1 MRPAM
6 MKCLSAV
13 AASALAIG
21 ILPWTAAADVVD
33 FEDVGAALGMGSYW
47 NGSDLSGTFIPGGGP
62 YGDDIYDGGFNSG
75 PLFFNN
81 VYTPAYGSWA
91 GWSYSNMTDTTTP
104 GYVNQYSA
112 MTGGGAG
119 GSATYGVQY
128 GSSQGDAMIDIPAGY
143 DISSAMITN
152 TTYAYLAIRDG
163 DDGVPIPPG
172 PYVRE
177 FTTDDWFKL
186 EIFGYDGSTQIGS
199 VEFYLANYA
208 GYIPGTS
215 NDDDFIVTDWTEV
228 DLSTLAGSTRLEFAL
243 SSTDN
248 SYGSISTPAYFAI
261 DNITLVTSQGVPEP
275 STLLLAALGAVL
287 LLAWRRRALRRRVGT
302 R

>member
-21 ILPWTAAADVVD
+21 ILPPTAAADVVD
-33 FEDVGAALGMGSYW
+33 FEDVGAGLPTPPPGGYW

-75 PLFFNN
+75 PLFFSN
-81 VYTPAYGSWA
+81 VYSSTYGSWM
-91 GWSYSNMTDTTTP
+91 GWSYSNTTDTTTP
-104 GYVNQYSA
+104 GFLNQYSA
-112 MTGGGAG
+112 VTGGGAG

-128 GSSQGDAMIDIPAGY
+128 GSSQGDAVIDIPAGY

-163 DDGVPIPPG
+163 DDGVPT

-186 EIFGYDGSTQIGS
+186 EIFGYDGSTLLGS
-199 VEFYLANYA
+199 VEFYLADYA
-208 GYIPGTS
+208 GYDPLTS

-228 DLSTLAGSTRLEFAL
+228 DLSSLAGSTRLEFAL
-243 SSTDN
+243 TSTDN
-248 SYGSISTPAYFAI
+248 DPWYGMNTPAFFAI

-287 LLAWRRRALRRRVGT
+287 LLARRRRGHRS
-302 R
+302 